1 MVHILFL
8 LFVFSL
14 SLSLSSFWQ
23 DLKVDD
29 SDDDPAVEVENSDT
43 SKTEGVPLNRVEEV
57 CKDIIVVH
65 SFT

>member
-23 DLKVDD
+23 DLKGDD
-29 SDDDPAVEVENSDT
+29 SDDDPAAEVENSDT
-43 SKTEGVPLNRVEEV
+43 FESEGAPFNKVEEV
-57 CKDIIVVH
+57 G
-65 SFT
+65 